1 MNVSEMFERHFCPE
15 RFEEHGPRTARIARA
30 PRRTD
35 SESELVAIERRYR
48 RMGFDKREA
57 RFKARM
63 YHMHKL

>member
-1 MNVSEMFERHFCPE
+1 MNVSELFERHFNPE
-15 RFEEHGPRTARIARA
+15 RFAGSEPRSTRVARA